1 MGNYLTTKMGKK
13 LNIPIKYKDYNKQ
26 IIDGI
31 ITEIVLENKSKSIIW
46 YRVKFLNKAFLVE
59 KKDIIFFNQ
68 LKLDI

>member
-1 MGNYLTTKMGKK
+1 MANYQTIKMGKK
-13 LNIPIKYKDYNKQ
+13 LNIPIKYKDYNNQ
-26 IIDGI
+26 IISGI
-31 ITEIVLENKSKSIIW
+31 ITEIVLQNKSKSIIW

>member
-13 LNIPIKYKDYNKQ
+13 LNIPIKYKDYNNQ

-46 YRVKFLNKAFLVE
+46 YRVKFLNKAYLYRI
-59 KKDIIFFNQ
+59 KRIF
-68 LKLDI
+68 